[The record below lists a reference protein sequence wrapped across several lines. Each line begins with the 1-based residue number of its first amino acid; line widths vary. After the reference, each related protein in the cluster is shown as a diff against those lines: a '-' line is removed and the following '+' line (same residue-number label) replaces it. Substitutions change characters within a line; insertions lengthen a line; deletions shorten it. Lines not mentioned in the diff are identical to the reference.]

1 LWRGL
6 NLEFV
11 NITSTVLAYLRAKI
25 ISGEIPPGAKIN
37 EHDLSRKLQ
46 ISRGPIR
53 EAFRVLEHEHLVVN
67 VPRKSTYV
75 SKISLKDLDDIYQV
89 RRAIE
94 LSAIDLFEAKKVR
107 QLPEVLSTFD
117 TVTQMGTPSPGDADQ
132 VLIYREKITNFHV
145 KMVEATG
152 NNWLVEYYRTLY
164 FSLARYQYP
173 QFQQPGTGDRSI
185 KDHKTVLNYIES
197 GDYGKAKKFLL
208 KHIQYSFDFQ
218 KQLLESV
225 TGETTFEQGAM
236 R

>member
-1 LWRGL
+1 M
-6 NLEFV
+6 NVEFV

-25 ISGEIPPGAKIN
+25 ISGEMAPGARIN
-37 EHDLSRKLQ
+37 ENDLSKKLQ
-46 ISRGPIR
+46 ISRGPVR

-75 SKISLKDLDDIYQV
+75 STISLKELEDIYQA

-94 LSAIDLFEAKKVR
+94 LSAIDLFETKKVR
-107 QLPEVLSTFD
+107 QIPEVLSTFD
-117 TVTQMGTPSPGDADQ
+117 TAARLGAPSPNDATQ

-145 KMVEATG
+145 KMLEATG
-152 NNWLVEYYRTLY
+152 NNWLIEYYRTLY

-173 QFQQPGTGDRSI
+173 QFKQPGTGDRSL
-185 KDHKTVLNYIES
+185 KDHMTILDCIES
-197 GDYGKAKKFLL
+197 GEYGKAKEFLL

-218 KQLLESV
+218 KQLLECV
-225 TGETTFEQGAM
+225 TGGTTFEQGAM